1 MKWNDRRHLDM
12 VLSRTFI
19 FGENM
24 GEVIQFIPK
33 SERERTRQ
41 IRRARALYESIFPP
55 ADLVSEKR
63 GNTPGSAVTSNA
75 NACRSDGGPLS

>member
-1 MKWNDRRHLDM
+1 M
-12 VLSRTFI
+12 VFSRTFI

-55 ADLVSEKR
+55 SDLVSEKR
-63 GNTPGSAVTSNA
+63 DNTPGSAVTSNA

>member
-1 MKWNDRRHLDM
+1 
-12 VLSRTFI
+12 
-19 FGENM
+19 M